1 VPDWNQILD
10 DFGPVVWKQ
19 AMRMLGN
26 ESDAAD
32 CFQSVMLEAF
42 QLSQRRQVSSW
53 PGLLKRL
60 ATVRAIDSL
69 RARYRHSAQT
79 LSHENLEQL
88 QVSAQQTKALD
99 EKELADE
106 LRRELG
112 LLPKEQAEAFSLKVI
127 QEMSATSV
135 AEQMGITRNHV
146 GVLVHRARTTIRKR
160 LGRDE
165 E

>member
-1 VPDWNQILD
+1 MPDWNQILD

-32 CFQSVMLEAF
+32 CFQSVMIEAF
-42 QLSQRRQVSSW
+42 QLSQRQQVRSW

-60 ATVRAIDSL
+60 ATLRAIDSL
-69 RARYRHSAQT
+69 RARYRHSAET
-79 LSHENLEQL
+79 LSHENIQQL
-88 QVSAQQTKALD
+88 QVSRKQTKASD
-99 EKELADE
+99 EQELADE
-106 LRRELG
+106 LRRELS

-127 QEMSATSV
+127 QEMSTKAV
-135 AEQMGITRNHV
+135 AEQMGITSNHV

-160 LGRDE
+160 LRRNE